1 MDIVLTGIALV
12 FGIVSAS
19 LLLQSLLVRNTRHT
33 PPADSSAYVNRW
45 ARGRVEPLRSTR
57 MLTWKRDRSDGCPG
71 TDSRSG
77 RDRKLGHLQVA
88 LRVART
94 SARHAPRSRSRSSQ
108 RV

>member
-57 MLTWKRDRSDGCPG
+57 MLTWSAIGLMAALAL
-71 TDSRSG
+71 TAA
-77 RDRKLGHLQVA
+77 LVA
-88 LRVART
+88 T
-94 SARHAPRSRSRSSQ
+94 GNWDISK
-108 RV
+108 